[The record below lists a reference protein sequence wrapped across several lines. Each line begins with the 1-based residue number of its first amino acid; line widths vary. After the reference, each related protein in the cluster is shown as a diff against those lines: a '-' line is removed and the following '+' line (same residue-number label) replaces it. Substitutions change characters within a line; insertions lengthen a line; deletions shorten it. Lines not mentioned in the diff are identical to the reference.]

1 MMFDLLVKGGERVPF
16 TIQTTFHH
24 KNSSN
29 DSWLRGFGERVK
41 GFFRK
46 LPSVYRKNIFILSL
60 HPRVHIIFFSYYR

>member
-46 LPSVYRKNIFILSL
+46 LPSVYRKNIFILLSTSKS
-60 HPRVHIIFFSYYR
+60 PYYFFSYYR